1 MECKAAVEDVANYEE
16 VRDEIKAQLES
27 LRDIPNREECPLI
40 YHLDVA
46 AMYPNIILT
55 NRYRVTRTIRKGPE
69 VCSRLGNHTKML
81 SLSSLMARTTSS
93 ADVHAVTDR
102 KLPVF

>member
-1 MECKAAVEDVANYEE
+1 MECKASVEDVANYEE

-55 NRYRVTRTIRKGPE
+55 NRYRSTCEIKKTLE
-69 VCSRLGNHTKML
+69 VYSRLGNQVTLL
-81 SLSSLMARTTSS
+81 SLSSFTAATTSS
-93 ADVHAVTDR
+93 AAVSAVTD
-102 KLPVF
+102 